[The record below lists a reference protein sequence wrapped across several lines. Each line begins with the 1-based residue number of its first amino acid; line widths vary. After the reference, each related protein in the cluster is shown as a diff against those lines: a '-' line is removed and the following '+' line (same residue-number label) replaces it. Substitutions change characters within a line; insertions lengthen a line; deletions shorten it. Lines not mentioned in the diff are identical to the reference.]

1 MCTKGFL
8 NYLSVIVVFLKVVF
22 KDEIVKFSKHC
33 GTFVIKESGGVKVHI
48 MEFQKDNNNNKLP
61 EWFKET

>member
-8 NYLSVIVVFLKVVF
+8 NYLSVIVVFLKSVF

-33 GTFVIKESGGVKVHI
+33 DTFAIKESGGVKIQI
-48 MEFQKDNNNNKLP
+48 MEFQKDKNNNKLL
-61 EWFKET
+61 EWFRKV